1 MNRLNQIN
9 KKLWKT
15 LYSAYRYEKRT
26 GKSNR
31 WLVAIGDAYPVK
43 GQSIDILP
51 DAFCA
56 YVHTQDPL
64 SQFTATE
71 KLNARVRIF
80 KAQRVDSSSITK
92 WHREIR
98 DINSKYPTPH
108 ECDCLYNELP
118 TVKTAPKL
126 P

>member
-1 MNRLNQIN
+1 MNKLNQIN

-26 GKSNR
+26 GKSDR
-31 WLVAIGDAYPVK
+31 WLASVGGAYPVK
-43 GQSIDILP
+43 GQTIDIFP

-56 YVHTQDPL
+56 HVHSQDPFN
-64 SQFTATE
+64 QFSAAE

-80 KAQRVDSSSITK
+80 KKRRVDFTDITK
-92 WHREIR
+92 WHQEIC
-98 DINSKYPTPH
+98 DISSKYPTLH
-108 ECDCLYNELP
+108 ECECLYNELP

>member
-1 MNRLNQIN
+1 MNKLNQIN

-15 LYSAYRYEKRT
+15 LYSAYPYEKRT
-26 GKSNR
+26 GKSDR
-31 WLVAIGDAYPVK
+31 WLAAIGDAYPVK

-56 YVHTQDPL
+56 YVQTRDPL
-64 SQFTATE
+64 NQFTATE

-80 KAQRVDSSSITK
+80 KARRVDGSDIIK
-92 WHREIR
+92 WYQAMC
-98 DINSKYPTPH
+98 DISSKYPTPH
-108 ECDCLYNELP
+108 ECECRYREQP
-118 TVKTAPKL
+118 SVKTAPKL